1 MSAMQALLSEFD
13 QEAQTTRRVLER
25 VPEDKFDWKPHAK
38 SMSLGRLASHVAELT
53 GWGVEMMQKDSLDM
67 NPPGG
72 QPYTPTIHST
82 RDALLKAFDAHAA
95 ATRKALEQSPD
106 ARLAETWTLLNGGQ
120 TIFSMPKGAVLR
132 AFVFNHVVHH
142 RGQLS
147 VYLRLNDVAVPAIY
161 GPSADE
167 SGM

>member
-1 MSAMQALLSEFD
+1 MTAIQALLSEFD
-13 QEAQTTRRVLER
+13 QEVKTTRTVLAR
-25 VPEDKFDWKPHAK
+25 VPDDKFDWKPHAK
-38 SMSLGRLASHVAELT
+38 SMSLGRLASHIAELT
-53 GWGVEMMQKDSLDM
+53 GWGVEMLQKNALDM

-72 QPYTPTIHST
+72 EPFKPTIHAS

-95 ATRKALEQSPD
+95 ATRKALEQAPD
-106 ARLAETWTLLNGGQ
+106 AQLGETWTLLNAGQ
-120 TIFSMPKGAVLR
+120 TVFSMPKGAVLR

-147 VYLRLNDVAVPAIY
+147 VYLRLNDVAVPSIY